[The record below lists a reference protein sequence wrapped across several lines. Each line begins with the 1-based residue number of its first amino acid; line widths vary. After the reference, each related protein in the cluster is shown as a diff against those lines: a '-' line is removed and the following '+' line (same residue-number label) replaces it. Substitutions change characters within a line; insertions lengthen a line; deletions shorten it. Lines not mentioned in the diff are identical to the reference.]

1 MRFAT
6 STIVKVA
13 LLLGSLCVDAAVMWN
28 RDAGSTDLEARASSG
43 YRSVVYFV
51 NWVSTISHHT
61 EYRLALT
68 I

>member
-51 NWVSTISHHT
+51 NWVSTISHPT
-61 EYRLALT
+61 EYLFSLT
-68 I
+68 V